1 MGEEGPLASEHP
13 PAAEQRRHRAQR
25 QHCVCGVRDVWCVA
39 WCGVCVCVCGVRVR
53 VRGQHRQAAV
63 NTTDLLLLSSL
74 KEQS

>member
-1 MGEEGPLASEHP
+1 MWGRRDLSQASIHL
-13 PAAEQRRHRAQR
+13 RRNNVGTALNASIA
-25 QHCVCGVRDVWCVA
+25 CVVCVMCGVWHGV
-39 WCGVCVCVCGVRVR
+39 VCVCVCGVR

>member
-1 MGEEGPLASEHP
+1 MWGRRDLSQASIHL
-13 PAAEQRRHRAQR
+13 RRNNVGTALNASIA
-25 QHCVCGVRDVWCVA
+25 CVVCVMCGVWH
-39 WCGVCVCVCGVRVR
+39 GVCVCVRVRVR